1 MTLDQRKEAFATG
14 YNQLV
19 GRYGFVIQI
28 VPRMLGGA
36 CLTELLAVPLDNWQ
50 PASSNGQEELEGM
63 GVVLNPDDED
73 TPA

>member
-1 MTLDQRKEAFATG
+1 MTLDQRKEAFTTG

-50 PASSNGQEELEGM
+50 PSQNTNGQGDELESIDI
-63 GVVLNPDDED
+63 VVESDKEN
-73 TPA
+73 